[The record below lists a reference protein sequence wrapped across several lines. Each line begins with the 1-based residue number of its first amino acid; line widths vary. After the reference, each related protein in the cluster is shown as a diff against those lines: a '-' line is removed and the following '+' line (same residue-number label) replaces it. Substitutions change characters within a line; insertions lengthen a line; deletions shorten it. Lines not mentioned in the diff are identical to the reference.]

1 MNIAENIKKARKD
14 RGLKQADFAML
25 IGVRQKDVSRWENGK
40 ITPSIESVIK
50 ICKAVGISA
59 DVILGI

>member
-25 IGVRQKDVSRWENGK
+25 IGVARKMSAGGK
-40 ITPSIESVIK
+40 MAK
-50 ICKAVGISA
+50 
-59 DVILGI
+59 